1 MPSRFAKHALLHP
14 TFLPEESAGPAMA
27 AGPAQKHDINSH
39 ANPGR
44 HCMLTVRVEVDR
56 AVRDVAAL
64 VVRNAH
70 GQVEAVH
77 KGDIVVVEAVATR
90 DT

>member
-1 MPSRFAKHALLHP
+1 
-14 TFLPEESAGPAMA
+14 MA
-27 AGPAQKHDINSH
+27 AGPVQKAIINSH
-39 ANPGR
+39 ATPGR
-44 HCMLTVRVEVDR
+44 YCMLTVRVEVDR

-77 KGDIVVVEAVATR
+77 KGDIIVVEAVAPR